1 MTASIAQRPMAASA
15 FGRFAGLRP
24 LLRKDITEWMRG
36 RRAAVVFALSTAFMV
51 LTAANAW
58 IVARITEGLP
68 SDVQPPAPGSLVPLD
83 NLLAAIGSQI
93 FVFAAIFAVASVLV
107 RERESGTLAWVASKP
122 VSRSSI
128 WLAKWLSAS
137 GILAVAAVI
146 APIVA
151 TGAVVSLLYGVP
163 ALGPV
168 VVVTAGAIAAVVFFA
183 ALGLAASTVVPGQP
197 AVAATGFMVFVL
209 APMVAGL
216 IPLPIGPYLPTSI
229 LSWSLGLATGT
240 DVGWI
245 TPVAWAAWVL
255 ALAWLSIRRMERLE
269 L

>member
-1 MTASIAQRPMAASA
+1 MTASIAQRPVAASA

-68 SDVQPPAPGSLVPLD
+68 SDVEPPAPGSLVPLD

-122 VSRSSI
+122 VSRGTPSALDPRPVMMFLKARSFTSITRRQVTECLSTLKKSS
-128 WLAKWLSAS
+128 WWWMWLSTMAAS
-137 GILAVAAVI
+137 WLLAAVTAWI
-146 APIVA
+146 
-151 TGAVVSLLYGVP
+151 S
-163 ALGPV
+163 PV
-168 VVVTAGAIAAVVFFA
+168 RCK
-183 ALGLAASTVVPGQP
+183 
-197 AVAATGFMVFVL
+197 
-209 APMVAGL
+209 
-216 IPLPIGPYLPTSI
+216 
-229 LSWSLGLATGT
+229 
-240 DVGWI
+240 
-245 TPVAWAAWVL
+245 
-255 ALAWLSIRRMERLE
+255 LSISIGTTWL
-269 L
+269 